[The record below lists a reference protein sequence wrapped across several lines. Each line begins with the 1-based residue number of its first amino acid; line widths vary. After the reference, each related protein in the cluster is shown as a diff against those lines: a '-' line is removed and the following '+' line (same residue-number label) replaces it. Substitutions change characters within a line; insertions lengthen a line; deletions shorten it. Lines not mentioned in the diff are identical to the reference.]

1 MLVDINQKRFD
12 EVLRKA
18 QKGVPSKTPME
29 IIKNIKLSV
38 ENDILYVEVT
48 DGQIYVRQKIEAAD
62 DTLEVIEEGS
72 ICVPARRFIDTIRLM
87 TSETITLQLKGKIL
101 YVKGQKQGKSSKS
114 QMKINGEDS
123 SEFPNPPKDK
133 ESKFAEI
140 QGAELK
146 QMIQKTVFATSK
158 HETRPVLTGVLFSK
172 KDSFMNVVATDA
184 HRMSQYRVDLD
195 DFRDEDNVEY
205 DSVIPNGALNKISSY
220 IKEEDKVEVYQ
231 SQKNNNLSIYSK
243 DVFVQTRLLTGEYP
257 NTDRLI
263 PKETKINIR
272 INRAEFIDSL
282 KRTSIMSDPD
292 QHKVVTFNLG
302 DDDNTITLSSND
314 TSGES
319 TEVLEAIEREG
330 ESIKLSF
337 SIDYMLDAL
346 NQLEEDEVQ
355 LNFNSAVQPIVIWEN
370 NHTQLVLPVRTY

>member
-1 MLVDINQKRFD
+1 LVDINQKRFD

>member
-195 DFRDEDNVEY
+195 DFRDEDNIEY